1 MAETYKLI
9 SQSQSNE
16 INQAGTGFVGV
27 WNVTARVTSGPA
39 KDSILTIQVPESE
52 HNAETV
58 GKLLAAKVS
67 DLTDIASL
75 SK

>member
-1 MAETYKLI
+1 MAETFKLI

-16 INQAGTGFVGV
+16 INPAGTGFVAV
-27 WNVTARVTSGPA
+27 WNITAKVTSGAA
-39 KDSILTIQVPESE
+39 KDSMVTIQVPESE

-58 GKLLAAKVS
+58 GKMLAAKVA
-67 DLTDIASL
+67 DLTDRASL